1 MAESRSTKDEN
12 PTSTTTND
20 HEYYLTMTSEELIE
34 FHGTKSAAIRAL
46 GGEGLPVGEIAK
58 RVGVIYQHARNVL
71 VRPLKRGPRNKP
83 KVITPVILNGPKHE

>member
-1 MAESRSTKDEN
+1 MSESKN
-12 PTSTTTND
+12 PTTATSTVND
-20 HEYYLTMTSEELIE
+20 HKTNLTMTASELIE

-46 GGEGLPVGEIAK
+46 GSEGLAVSDIAS

-83 KVITPVILNGPKHE
+83 KVIIPTTFDEPHHE